1 MTAKGLNVVAACVLA
16 QESRTVLQLGSLLG
30 TGMVVAVR
38 LRVLGNLIELQ
49 KSVWA
54 GVSYSIDGSSRTID
68 HILYTFARNA
78 DDERGRVQW
87 TL

>member
-16 QESRTVLQLGSLLG
+16 QEPCTVLQLVSTLG

-38 LRVLGNLIELQ
+38 MRVLSDLIELQ
-49 KSVWA
+49 ESVWA
-54 GVSYSIDGSSRTID
+54 GVSYTIDGSSRTID
-68 HILYTFARNA
+68 HILYTFARNPA
-78 DDERGRVQW
+78 HKRGRVKW